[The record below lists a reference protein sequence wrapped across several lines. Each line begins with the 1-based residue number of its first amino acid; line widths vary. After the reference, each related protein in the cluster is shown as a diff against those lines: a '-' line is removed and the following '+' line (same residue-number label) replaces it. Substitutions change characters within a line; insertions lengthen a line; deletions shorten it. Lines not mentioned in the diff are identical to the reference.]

1 MHRVFGIMTMV
12 FLLLLAVGSAFGA
25 EKIRVG
31 SDMTFAPFEFINEQT
46 KAPDGFDIEYMK
58 ALGDVMGVDIEF
70 SNVAWDGIIPGL
82 LVGQY
87 DLLIAAMTITEERAK
102 AIDFSDP
109 YFTTGQVI
117 VVRKGTKGIKSTADL
132 RGKIISVQIGTTGQ
146 FEAEKIPGIRRIDK
160 YPTIP
165 EAFVALKH
173 GRADASIV
181 DELVALEELRLNP
194 GATEIVGRPFSSE
207 SYGIGIKK
215 GRPDLLRRVNQA
227 IATLKAN
234 GTYDRLRAKWMG
246 SAQ

>member
-1 MHRVFGIMTMV
+1 MNRVFGIITVV
-12 FLLLLAVGSAFGA
+12 FLLLFAVSSAFGA

-31 SDMTFAPFEFINEQT
+31 SDMTFAPFEFIDEQT
-46 KAPDGFDIEYMK
+46 KAPAGFDIEYMK

-87 DLLIAAMTITEERAK
+87 DLLIAAMTITEERSK

-117 VVRKGTKGIKSTADL
+117 VVRKGTKGIKGTADL

-165 EAFVALKH
+165 EAFVALKQ

-194 GATEIVGRPFSSE
+194 GATEIMGKPFSSE